1 MSTTVNTV
9 NMRSTGTSPSTGIS
23 LHAPRTPHSTQVLLS
38 SKKLVVVPWHDPVV
52 EEIGYDARS
61 RYVELFWLNVL
72 GPSATWI
79 LRRIAGGF
87 DTYPGGYELDV
98 PATAA
103 AIGLAFSDRPN
114 NPFTRAVRRCL
125 WFGIAQPMQGGL
137 AVRRTLPPVSHHH
150 LARMPRELR
159 RLHDS
164 WLIDAEIG
172 TDNCN
177 HQYARATA
185 LAQVLIESGEEPSL
199 IETQL
204 TRLDVPP
211 GIAARVSW
219 ALVHRH
225 ATTAQSSA

>member
-1 MSTTVNTV
+1 MTSTIDT
-9 NMRSTGTSPSTGIS
+9 RSTDIFADT
-23 LHAPRTPHSTQVLLS
+23 PRHPDRAQVLLS

-61 RYVELFWLNVL
+61 MYVELFWLNVL

-79 LRRIAGGF
+79 MRRLVGGF
-87 DTYPGGYELDV
+87 DIYPGGYEMDV

-114 NPFTRAVRRCL
+114 NPFTRAVRRCI

-137 AVRRTLPPVSHHH
+137 AVRHTFPPVSHHH

-159 RLHDS
+159 RLHNSWCRGTGIDS
-164 WLIDAEIG
+164 
-172 TDNCN
+172 DNERQLN
-177 HQYARATA
+177 RATA
-185 LAQVLIESGEEPSL
+185 LARVLIDSGEEPSL

-219 ALVHRH
+219 ALVRQH
-225 ATTAQSSA
+225 AATAQSSA